1 MRDTRCVPLIKLL
14 KTSTFRLAV
23 IYLALFAA
31 SAITLLAYVYWNT
44 AGFLARQTDEAVEA
58 EITGLAEQYRQGG
71 LPLLVHTVIQRSRD
85 PGQSLYLVL
94 DPAGRVLAGTL
105 DARPQI
111 EAGPD
116 GWFDFSYNR
125 KTLDGIEIKAA
136 RARAFYLQEG
146 FYLLVG
152 RDVQERREIE
162 NLITNALIWAIGLT
176 VALGLAG
183 GLFMSRNMLA
193 RVDEINRSSLD
204 IMGGDLSQRLP
215 IAGTGDE
222 LDQLGQNLNAM
233 LEQIEALMIGMRQV
247 TDNIAH
253 DLRSPLNRLRN
264 RLEVTL
270 MQEASAEDYKQTL
283 EKTIAEADSL
293 LGTFNALLMIAR
305 AEAGSLRDSMSWVD
319 LHATLQDAAELYE
332 PLAEEK
338 GVTLKVDVEDGLK
351 IWGSR
356 ELLAQAVAN
365 LLDNALKH
373 GLPSDD
379 ANGRM
384 IEISAGP
391 DAARAGRGI
400 ALTVADRGPGIPAG
414 ERQHVLERFVR
425 LEASRNTPGSGLG
438 LSLVA
443 AVARLHG
450 GAIELGDN
458 GPGLRVT
465 LFLPVS
471 GR

>member
-1 MRDTRCVPLIKLL
+1 VLLTNLL

-105 DARPQI
+105 DARPAT
-111 EAGPD
+111 EAGAD
-116 GWFDFSYNR
+116 GWFDFDYNR
-125 KTLDGIEIKAA
+125 KTLDGTEVKAA
-136 RARAFYLQEG
+136 RARAFFLPEG
-146 FYLLVG
+146 YYLLVG

-162 NLITNALIWAIGLT
+162 NLITNALIWAIAMT

-193 RVDEINRSSLD
+193 RVDDINRSSRD
-204 IMGGDLSQRLP
+204 IMDGDLSQRLP

-222 LDQLGQNLNAM
+222 LDQLGRNLNAM
-233 LEQIEALMIGMRQV
+233 LDQIEALMMGMRQV

-270 MQEASAEDYKQTL
+270 MQEASPADYRHAL
-283 EKTIAEADSL
+283 EKTIVEADNL

-305 AEAGSLRDSMSWVD
+305 AEAGSLREAMTPVD
-319 LHATLQDAAELYE
+319 LAAIVNDAAELYE
-332 PLAEEK
+332 PVAEQS
-338 GVTLKVDVEDGLK
+338 GLK
-351 IWGSR
+351 LHVEVEEGLQIRGNR
-356 ELLAQAVAN
+356 ELLSQATAN
-365 LLDNALKH
+365 LIDNALKH
-373 GLPSDD
+373 GLPQH
-379 ANGRM
+379 
-384 IEISAGP
+384 P
-391 DAARAGRGI
+391 DAEHSITVSATADPARPGRGVVL
-400 ALTVADRGPGIPAG
+400 AVADHGIGIPAG
-414 ERQHVLERFVR
+414 ERHHVLERFVR

-443 AVARLHG
+443 AVTRLHG
-450 GAIELGDN
+450 GRVELQDN
-458 GPGLRVT
+458 HPGLKVS
-465 LFLPVS
+465 LHLPVA

>member
-1 MRDTRCVPLIKLL
+1 MPLIKLL

-44 AGFLARQTDEAVEA
+44 AGFLARQTDEAVEV
-58 EITGLAEQYRQGG
+58 EIAGLADQYRQGG

-105 DARPQI
+105 DARPQV
-111 EAGPD
+111 EPGPD
-116 GWFDFSYNR
+116 GWFDFNYNR
-125 KTLDGIEIKAA
+125 KTLDGTEVKAA
-136 RARAFYLQEG
+136 RARAFFLQEG

-193 RVDEINRSSLD
+193 RVDDINRSSRD
-204 IMGGDLSQRLP
+204 IMEGDLSQRLP

-222 LDQLGQNLNAM
+222 LDQLGRNLNAM
-233 LEQIEALMIGMRQV
+233 LDQIEALMTGMRQV
-247 TDNIAH
+247 TDNVAH

-270 MQEASAEDYKQTL
+270 MQEASPEDYKLAL
-283 EKTIAEADSL
+283 EKTIAEADGL

-305 AEAGSLRDSMSWVD
+305 AEAGSLRDSMTWVD
-319 LHATLQDAAELYE
+319 LSATLHDAAELYE
-332 PLAEEK
+332 PVAEEND
-338 GVTLKVDVEDGLK
+338 LAFAVDVPEGLT
-351 IWGSR
+351 IWGNR
-356 ELLAQAVAN
+356 ELLSQAVAN
-365 LLDNALKH
+365 LLDNAIKH
-373 GLPSDD
+373 GMPQTGN
-379 ANGRM
+379 AARV
-384 IEISAGP
+384 IEIAAAP
-391 DAARAGRGI
+391 DPARSGRGVI
-400 ALTVADRGPGIPAG
+400 LSVGDHGPGIPEE

-450 GAIELGDN
+450 GVIELADN
-458 GPGLRVT
+458 DPGLRVT
-465 LFLPVS
+465 LSLPVS

>member
-1 MRDTRCVPLIKLL
+1 MLLTNLL

-105 DARPQI
+105 DARPGV
-111 EAGPD
+111 EPGAD
-116 GWFDFSYNR
+116 GWFDFNYNR
-125 KTLDGIEIKAA
+125 KTLDGTEIKAA
-136 RARAFYLQEG
+136 RARAFFLQEG
-146 FYLLVG
+146 YYLLVG

-162 NLITNALIWAIGLT
+162 SLITNALIWAIGLT

-193 RVDEINRSSLD
+193 RVDDINRSSRD
-204 IMGGDLSQRLP
+204 IMEGDLSQRLP

-222 LDQLGQNLNAM
+222 LDQLGRNLNAM
-233 LEQIEALMIGMRQV
+233 LDQIEALMTGMRQV

-270 MQEASAEDYKQTL
+270 MQEASPADYRHAL
-283 EKTIAEADSL
+283 ERTIAEADSL

-305 AEAGSLRDSMSWVD
+305 AEAGSLREAMTWVD
-319 LHATLQDAAELYE
+319 LAAIVSDAAELYE
-332 PLAEEK
+332 PVAEQSNL
-338 GVTLKVDVEDGLK
+338 TLHVEVEEGLQ
-351 IWGSR
+351 IRGNR
-356 ELLAQAVAN
+356 ELLSQATAN

-373 GLPSDD
+373 GLPQD
-379 ANGRM
+379 ADTDRSVTV
-384 IEISAGP
+384 SARP
-391 DAARAGRGI
+391 DPERPGRGVVL
-400 ALTVADRGPGIPAG
+400 AVADHGVGIPAG
-414 ERQHVLERFVR
+414 ERHHVLERFVR

-443 AVARLHG
+443 AVTRLHG
-450 GAIELGDN
+450 GRIELEDN
-458 GPGLRVT
+458 HPGLRVS
-465 LFLPVS
+465 LHLPVS

>member
-1 MRDTRCVPLIKLL
+1 MPLIKLL

-31 SAITLLAYVYWNT
+31 SAIALLAYVYWNT

-58 EITGLAEQYRQGG
+58 EIAGLAEQYRQGG

-105 DARPQI
+105 DARPQV
-111 EAGPD
+111 ESGPD
-116 GWFDFSYNR
+116 GWFDFNYNR
-125 KTLDGIEIKAA
+125 KTLDGTEVKAA

-162 NLITNALIWAIGLT
+162 NLITNSLIWAIGMT
-176 VALGLAG
+176 VALGLLG

-193 RVDEINRSSLD
+193 RVDEINRSSRD
-204 IMGGDLSQRLP
+204 IMDGDLSQRLP

-222 LDQLGQNLNAM
+222 LDQLGLNLNAM
-233 LEQIEALMIGMRQV
+233 LDQIEALMTGMRQV
-247 TDNIAH
+247 TDNVAH

-270 MQEASAEDYKQTL
+270 MQEASPEDYKQAL

-305 AEAGSLRDSMSWVD
+305 AEAGSLRDSMTWVD
-319 LHATLQDAAELYE
+319 LSASLRDAAELYE
-332 PLAEEK
+332 PVAEEK
-338 GVTLKVDVEDGLK
+338 DLVIHIDVPGDMK
-351 IWGSR
+351 IWGNR
-356 ELLAQAVAN
+356 ELLSQAVAN
-365 LLDNALKH
+365 LLDNAIKH
-373 GLPSDD
+373 GLPQEAGDD
-379 ANGRM
+379 RV
-384 IEISAGP
+384 ITVSAGP
-391 DAARAGRGI
+391 DLARPGRGI
-400 ALTVADRGPGIPAG
+400 VLSVADHGPGIPAA

-450 GAIELGDN
+450 GSIELDDN
-458 GPGLRVT
+458 RPGLRVT
-465 LFLPVS
+465 LHLPVS

>member
-1 MRDTRCVPLIKLL
+1 MPLIKLL

-58 EITGLAEQYRQGG
+58 EIGGLAEQYRQGG

-105 DARPQI
+105 DTRPQV
-111 EAGPD
+111 ELGPD
-116 GWFDFSYNR
+116 GWFDFDYNR
-125 KTLDGIEIKAA
+125 KTLDGTEIKAA

-162 NLITNALIWAIGLT
+162 NLITNALIWAIGMT

-270 MQEASAEDYKQTL
+270 MQDASKEDYKLAL
-283 EKTIAEADSL
+283 EKTIAEADNL

-305 AEAGSLRDSMSWVD
+305 AEAGSLRDAMSWVD
-319 LHATLQDAAELYE
+319 LSATVQDVAELYE
-332 PLAEEK
+332 PLAEEN
-338 GVTLKVDVEDGLK
+338 GLDLKVEAEEGLM
-351 IWGSR
+351 IWGNR
-356 ELLAQAVAN
+356 ELLSQAVAN
-365 LLDNALKH
+365 LLDNAIKH
-373 GLPSDD
+373 GLPQSAD
-379 ANGRM
+379 NER
-384 IEISAGP
+384 EIVVSAKP
-391 DAARAGRGI
+391 DVTRAGRGV
-400 ALTVADRGPGIPAG
+400 ALSVADRGTGIPPG

-450 GAIELGDN
+450 GVIELADN
-458 GPGLRVT
+458 EPGLRVV
-465 LFLPVS
+465 LHLPVS

>member
-1 MRDTRCVPLIKLL
+1 MPLTNLL

-105 DARPQI
+105 DARPAV
-111 EAGPD
+111 EPGAD
-116 GWFDFSYNR
+116 GWFDFNYNR
-125 KTLDGIEIKAA
+125 KTLDGAEVKAA
-136 RARAFYLQEG
+136 RARAFFLQEG
-146 FYLLVG
+146 YYLLVG

-162 NLITNALIWAIGLT
+162 SLITNALIWAIGMT

-193 RVDEINRSSLD
+193 RVDDINRSSRD
-204 IMGGDLSQRLP
+204 IMEGDLSQRLP

-222 LDQLGQNLNAM
+222 LDQLGRNLNAM
-233 LEQIEALMIGMRQV
+233 LDQIEALMTGMRQV

-270 MQEASAEDYKQTL
+270 MQEASPADYRHAL
-283 EKTIAEADSL
+283 ERTIAEADNL

-305 AEAGSLRDSMSWVD
+305 AEAGSVREAMTWVD
-319 LHATLQDAAELYE
+319 LAAIVNDAAELYE
-332 PLAEEK
+332 PVAEQS
-338 GVTLKVDVEDGLK
+338 GLTLHVEVQEGLQ
-351 IWGSR
+351 IRGNR
-356 ELLAQAVAN
+356 ELLSQATAN
-365 LLDNALKH
+365 LLDNAVKH
-373 GLPSDD
+373 GQPQT
-379 ANGRM
+379 
-384 IEISAGP
+384 P
-391 DAARAGRGI
+391 DADGSITVSAMADPARPGRGVI
-400 ALTVADRGPGIPAG
+400 LAVSDHGVGIPAG

-450 GAIELGDN
+450 GQIELEDN
-458 GPGLRVT
+458 DPGLKVS
-465 LFLPVS
+465 LHLPVS

>member
-1 MRDTRCVPLIKLL
+1 VPLIKLL

-222 LDQLGQNLNAM
+222 LDQLAQNLNAM

-270 MQEASAEDYKQTL
+270 MQEASGEDYRQTL
-283 EKTIAEADSL
+283 EKTIAEADNL

-319 LHATLQDAAELYE
+319 LNATLQDAAELYE

-338 GVTLKVDVEDGLK
+338 DVTLKVDVEDGLK

-373 GLPSDD
+373 GLPEND
-379 ANGRM
+379 A
-384 IEISAGP
+384 IENVIAITARP
-391 DAARAGRGI
+391 DLVRAGRGVVL
-400 ALTVADRGPGIPAG
+400 AVADHGPGIPEG
-414 ERQHVLERFVR
+414 ERQRVLERFVR

-450 GAIELGDN
+450 GTIELGDN

-465 LFLPVS
+465 LNLPVS